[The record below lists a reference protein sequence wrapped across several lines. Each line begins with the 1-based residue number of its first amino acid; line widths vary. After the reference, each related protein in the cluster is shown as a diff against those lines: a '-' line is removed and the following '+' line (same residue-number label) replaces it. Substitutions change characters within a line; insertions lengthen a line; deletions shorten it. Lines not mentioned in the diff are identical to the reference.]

1 MDCVMGSGCQRAQIC
16 SLTMLHV
23 SHPYLISLSFY
34 TIPICLFLFKGF
46 FIYLLMYG
54 AMIGS
59 LFIIFFSFFF
69 RLNSL
74 NSKTKKHIVMKF
86 CCT

>member
-34 TIPICLFLFKGF
+34 TIPICLFLFTGF
-46 FIYLLMYG
+46 LLVDVWGYDREFVHHLLLLLLQIEL
-54 AMIGS
+54 A
-59 LFIIFFSFFF
+59 
-69 RLNSL
+69 
-74 NSKTKKHIVMKF
+74 
-86 CCT
+86 